1 MSTNLGNRISVTL
14 SFRGIFYGCIFYS
27 KLNLNQLHNVSL
39 HPLKRTRMKFIG
51 FLVFLV
57 VFLMGFSMLVFLG
70 LFVGYWLTLI
80 GLESVNPKIAHAIIG
95 HKEEESAE

>member
-14 SFRGIFYGCIFYS
+14 SFSGIFYGCIFYS
-27 KLNLNQLHNVSL
+27 NLNLNQLNNVSL